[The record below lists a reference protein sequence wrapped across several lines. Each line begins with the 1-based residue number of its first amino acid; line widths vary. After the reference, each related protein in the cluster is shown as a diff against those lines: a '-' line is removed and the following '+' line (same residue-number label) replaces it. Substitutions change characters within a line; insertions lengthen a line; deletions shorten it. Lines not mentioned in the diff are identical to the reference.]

1 MVIMDSDVCVTEK
14 LIKENFRLLEENK
27 HLKKEL
33 KDKERI
39 IKKLTKGKM
48 IYNEDEDRIEYR

>member
-1 MVIMDSDVCVTEK
+1 MVIMDDVCATEM
-14 LIKENFRLLEENK
+14 LVKENFRLMEEIK

>member
-1 MVIMDSDVCVTEK
+1 MDDIQVTEK
-14 LIKENFRLLEENK
+14 LIKENFRLTEEIK

-48 IYNEDEDRIEYR
+48 VYNEDEDKIEYR

>member
-1 MVIMDSDVCVTEK
+1 MDDIQVTEK
-14 LIKENFRLLEENK
+14 LIKENFRLMEEIK

>member
-1 MVIMDSDVCVTEK
+1 MEGIQIDVTTK
-14 LIKENFRLLEENK
+14 LIEENFRLMEENK

-48 IYNEDEDRIEYR
+48 VYNEDEDRIEYR

>member
-1 MVIMDSDVCVTEK
+1 MVIMDSDVCVHEK
-14 LIKENFRLLEENK
+14 LIKENFRLMEENK